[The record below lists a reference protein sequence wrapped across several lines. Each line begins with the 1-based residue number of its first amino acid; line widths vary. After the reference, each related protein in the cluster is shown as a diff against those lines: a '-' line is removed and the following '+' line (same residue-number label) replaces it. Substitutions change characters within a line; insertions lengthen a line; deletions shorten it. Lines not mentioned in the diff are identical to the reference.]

1 VVRSH
6 HGSPIS
12 SRTSGTPPQ
21 ARRPLAL
28 SLALTARHIWR
39 WRVGSNTTP
48 RAGRPWPR
56 GGPSG
61 RFPAHSGMA
70 SPLLDSPPRMMPVME
85 RRTFFGM
92 IAGSLLGAP
101 LAVEAQQTGRIPR
114 VGVLWHAGSADE
126 EGSYYTGLLEGF
138 RDLGYVDGR
147 NIILEHRFPN
157 EMPERFRSMS
167 AELVALKVDVLV
179 TVGTQTAPYA
189 RDATTSIPVV
199 FIFVPDPVGSNFVDS
214 LRRPGRN
221 MTGLSQFGLDIVLK
235 RLQFLKDIIPGLSRV
250 ALLVNPN
257 TEVASLYKRATE
269 AAAAGLGLNNHTF
282 EARSLDELGRAFDAM
297 VKAGMQAVTINGEG
311 LAYQQRAYVARMTLA
326 RRLPLA
332 VWSRET
338 FEAGALLSYGA
349 DQVAMCRRG
358 PVFVD
363 KILKGA
369 KPRDLP
375 VEQPTKLEFLINRKI
390 ARALGLTIPQIV
402 LARADQVI
410 E

>member
-1 VVRSH
+1 
-6 HGSPIS
+6 
-12 SRTSGTPPQ
+12 
-21 ARRPLAL
+21 
-28 SLALTARHIWR
+28 
-39 WRVGSNTTP
+39 
-48 RAGRPWPR
+48 
-56 GGPSG
+56 
-61 RFPAHSGMA
+61 
-70 SPLLDSPPRMMPVME
+70 MMPVME

-101 LAVEAQQTGRIPR
+101 LAVEAQETGRIPR

-402 LARADQVI
+402 LAQADQVI

>member
-1 VVRSH
+1 
-6 HGSPIS
+6 
-12 SRTSGTPPQ
+12 
-21 ARRPLAL
+21 
-28 SLALTARHIWR
+28 
-39 WRVGSNTTP
+39 
-48 RAGRPWPR
+48 
-56 GGPSG
+56 
-61 RFPAHSGMA
+61 
-70 SPLLDSPPRMMPVME
+70 ME

-101 LAVEAQQTGRIPR
+101 PVVEAQQTGRIPR

-126 EGSYYTGLLEGF
+126 EGSYCTGLLEGF

-199 FIFVPDPVGSNFVDS
+199 FIFVPDPVGSKFVES

-257 TEVASLYKRATE
+257 TEVASLYK
-269 AAAAGLGLNNHTF
+269 L
-282 EARSLDELGRAFDAM
+282 SP
-297 VKAGMQAVTINGEG
+297 K
-311 LAYQQRAYVARMTLA
+311 
-326 RRLPLA
+326 
-332 VWSRET
+332 
-338 FEAGALLSYGA
+338 LLRPSS
-349 DQVAMCRRG
+349 D
-358 PVFVD
+358 
-363 KILKGA
+363 
-369 KPRDLP
+369 
-375 VEQPTKLEFLINRKI
+375 
-390 ARALGLTIPQIV
+390 
-402 LARADQVI
+402 
-410 E
+410 

>member
-1 VVRSH
+1 
-6 HGSPIS
+6 
-12 SRTSGTPPQ
+12 
-21 ARRPLAL
+21 
-28 SLALTARHIWR
+28 
-39 WRVGSNTTP
+39 
-48 RAGRPWPR
+48 
-56 GGPSG
+56 
-61 RFPAHSGMA
+61 
-70 SPLLDSPPRMMPVME
+70 ME
-85 RRTFFGM
+85 RRRF
-92 IAGSLLGAP
+92 IAVTAGGLLAAP
-101 LAVEAQQTGRIPR
+101 LAADAQKVGKVPRI
-114 VGVLWHAGSADE
+114 GVLWHAGSADE

-157 EMPERFRSMS
+157 EMPERFRSMT

-199 FIFVPDPVGSNFVDS
+199 FIFVPDPVGSKFVDS
-214 LRRPGRN
+214 LGRPGRN
-221 MTGLSQFGLDIVLK
+221 MTGLSQFGADIVLK

-257 TEVASLYKRATE
+257 TEVASLYKRVTE
-269 AAAAGLGLNNHTF
+269 NAAAELGLKNHTF

-311 LAYQQRAYVARMTLA
+311 LAYQQRANVAKMTLA

-338 FEAGALLSYGA
+338 FEAGALMSYGA

-369 KPRDLP
+369 KPGDLP

-390 ARALGLTIPQIV
+390 ARALGLTIPQII
-402 LARADQVI
+402 LIRADEVI
-410 E
+410 Q